1 MFIVYESDVMLASCE
16 FFGDLHWSSP
26 LHSYEKGRAGYRMAA
41 EYVAEHW
48 SMVVYRDVHF
58 LIHYDVLPRAV
69 RYDVLP
75 RIARYDVLPRM
86 ARYDVL
92 PSVIYYEISLC
103 AFYLGVE

>member
-1 MFIVYESDVMLASCE
+1 MVCDTYTSWILNVYEMFIVYESDVMLASCE

-58 LIHYDVLPRAV
+58 LIHYDVLPR
-69 RYDVLP
+69 
-75 RIARYDVLPRM
+75 M